1 MGFLAAAHG
10 WEGGG
15 GLVNPLPEICHTYPT
30 LIKLGTVI
38 PYLRKILK
46 IYKSHDTSLE
56 FC

>member
-1 MGFLAAAHG
+1 MGFLAAAHR